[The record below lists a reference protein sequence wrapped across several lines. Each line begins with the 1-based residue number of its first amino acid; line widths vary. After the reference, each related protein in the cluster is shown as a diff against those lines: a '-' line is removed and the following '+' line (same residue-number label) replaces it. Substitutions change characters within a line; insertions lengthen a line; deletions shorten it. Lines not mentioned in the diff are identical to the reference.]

1 MEKSAY
7 MGVWIEC
14 GTREPSGDD
23 VGKVVHSRSG
33 DNGLRRSVVDSEI
46 QLFQNY
52 RHRDVMAAAGR
63 EEEAGRQDGRR
74 IRIVQVGW
82 GKARENGPSNRG
94 TEDTLEIW
102 SPRNGAPGR
111 RIHCSTTK
119 VILDQLNHWDRRNTT
134 AHPDPPRI
142 KRNKALRQGRR
153 RLI

>member
-1 MEKSAY
+1 MGCGGGKQKEKHVILNRKEKEIEKSAY
-7 MGVWIEC
+7 MRVWIEC

-46 QLFQNY
+46 QLFQN
-52 RHRDVMAAAGR
+52 
-63 EEEAGRQDGRR
+63 
-74 IRIVQVGW
+74 
-82 GKARENGPSNRG
+82 ARENGPSNRG

-111 RIHCSTTK
+111 RIHCSTTEA
-119 VILDQLNHWDRRNTT
+119 ILDQLNHWDRRNTT
-134 AHPDPPRI
+134 AHPDPRI

>member
-7 MGVWIEC
+7 MRVWIEC

-46 QLFQNY
+46 QLFQN
-52 RHRDVMAAAGR
+52 RWPRR
-63 EEEAGRQDGRR
+63 RGRQGGRR

-111 RIHCSTTK
+111 RIHRSTTK
-119 VILDQLNHWDRRNTT
+119 PILDQLNHWDRRNTT
-134 AHPDPPRI
+134 AHPDPRI

>member
-14 GTREPSGDD
+14 GTRGPSGDD

-46 QLFQNY
+46 QF
-52 RHRDVMAAAGR
+52 AGR

-94 TEDTLEIW
+94 TEDTLEMW

-119 VILDQLNHWDRRNTT
+119 AILDQLNHWDRRNTT

-142 KRNKALRQGRR
+142 KRNKALSQGRR

>member
-1 MEKSAY
+1 MR
-7 MGVWIEC
+7 VWIEC

-33 DNGLRRSVVDSEI
+33 DNGLRR
-46 QLFQNY
+46 
-52 RHRDVMAAAGR
+52 AGR
-63 EEEAGRQDGRR
+63 EEEAGRQGGRR

-111 RIHCSTTK
+111 RIHCSTTEA
-119 VILDQLNHWDRRNTT
+119 ILDQLNHWDRRNTT
-134 AHPDPPRI
+134 AHPDPRI